1 MGMIFSLA
9 RSSFGRRFVG
19 WFFANMS
26 FVIPVKRLRETET
39 LMAFHHPRPVYP
51 VHILLVPKRPLAN
64 LTSISESDTDFMT
77 DLFTTVQS
85 LIVEFKLEVD
95 GYRLITNGG
104 PYQDIPHLHFH
115 LISGVREVPVIQ
127 DDGF

>member
-1 MGMIFSLA
+1 MIFTFA
-9 RSSFGRRFVG
+9 RSPLGRRLAG

-26 FVIPVKRLRETET
+26 FAIPVRRLRETET

-51 VHILLVPKRPLAN
+51 VHILLVPKRQLAK
-64 LTSISESDTDFMT
+64 LTDISTADTDFMIE
-77 DLFTTVQS
+77 LFSTVQS
-85 LIVEFKLEVD
+85 LIAEFNLEAG

-115 LISGVREVPVIQ
+115 LISGVRKEPPPQ
-127 DDGF
+127 EDGF